1 MGSVLELFSVDIFV
15 VVCFFLESAW
25 QARAGPVPCFSV
37 EFLRAGLA
45 VRVVQLRHLCKSV
58 IARAGNL

>member
-1 MGSVLELFSVDIFV
+1 MGSVLERFLWIFS
-15 VVCFFLESAW
+15 LSW

-45 VRVVQLRHLCKSV
+45 VRVVQLQHLCKSV